1 MSRNKLRD
9 EDILELLG
17 DGRNSDL
24 SDFSDEED
32 INFQSEE
39 FNRFIEN
46 FDFDLQSDDDFIPT
60 QDLQD
65 DDDFIL
71 TQDVDE
77 HDNVI
82 DVSTQYILNN

>member
-1 MSRNKLRD
+1 MSRNKLLD

-24 SDFSDEED
+24 SDFSDEEN

-46 FDFDLQSDDDFIPT
+46 FDFDL
-60 QDLQD
+60 
-65 DDDFIL
+65 
-71 TQDVDE
+71 
-77 HDNVI
+77 
-82 DVSTQYILNN
+82 